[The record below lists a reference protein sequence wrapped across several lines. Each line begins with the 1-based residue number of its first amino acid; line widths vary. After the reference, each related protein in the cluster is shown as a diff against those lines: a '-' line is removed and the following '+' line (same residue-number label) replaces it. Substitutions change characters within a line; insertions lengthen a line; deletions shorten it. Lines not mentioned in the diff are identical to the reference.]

1 MTRISNSTIRQASEG
16 ARVFADD
23 SGKLWSAVVDGAAIV
38 FSCISDARQ
47 SERAISAD
55 HVILDD
61 TIDDATLRAWLEA
74 APRIGMLP

>member
-1 MTRISNSTIRQASEG
+1 MTRFANTTIRQASEG
-16 ARVFADD
+16 ARVFADE

-55 HVILDD
+55 PVVLDD
-61 TIDDATLRAWLEA
+61 RIDDATLRAWLA
-74 APRIGMLP
+74 QAPRVGMLP

>member
-1 MTRISNSTIRQASEG
+1 MARISNITIRQASEG

-23 SGKLWSAVVDGAAIV
+23 RGKLWGAVMDGAAVV
-38 FSCISDARQ
+38 FTCISDARQ